1 MASVYYCL
9 YCHAVVQG
17 SSRNLKVWV
26 QMIKLLDLWMNA
38 LEISNFHEM
47 QIQFLKK
54 CGCSYTHC
62 IQTSATP
69 VVCRVLVQRLLPVS
83 RVSSNFLP
91 LLSTFH
97 NLTTACTFS
106 PTWSLL
112 LLSHSKKNPGMICN
126 KFWNNFL
133 KTSYPSKYWPEQY
146 DRYLKWELE

>member
-1 MASVYYCL
+1 MFLKVLCHFNSYTHKHFLHILFMMIIKCILFLAGVASVYYCL

-38 LEISNFHEM
+38 LEISNFHEI

-106 PTWSLL
+106 PT
-112 LLSHSKKNPGMICN
+112 
-126 KFWNNFL
+126 
-133 KTSYPSKYWPEQY
+133 
-146 DRYLKWELE
+146 